1 MANRNKI
8 EREHIALA
16 ERELSKLGVS
26 RFYLWRN
33 NVGHPVIEFD
43 IGGQRRRCVL
53 SASGDPRARCAIKSN
68 LRRVAM
74 GVAP

>member
-8 EREHIALA
+8 QREHIALA

-26 RFYLWRN
+26 RFDLWRN
-33 NVGHPVIEFD
+33 NLGHPVIEFD
-43 IGGQRRRCVL
+43 IGGHRRRCVL
-53 SASGDPRARCAIKSN
+53 SASGDPRARYATKTSLC
-68 LRRVAM
+68 RVAM